1 MDQKEMTME
10 TRLLLAFVLVGIVLV
25 GWNYIYK
32 PPAPTDAPASTT
44 PAQNKQATGGVT
56 TEVPTDA
63 PAPLPAQAADIPGQ
77 IQASQ
82 VEEFDIETDL
92 YKVRFSN
99 QGAVVESWILKKYKD
114 SKGKPLDLV
123 NKPALSK
130 VPAPF
135 ALAFRNQAPRGDPNK
150 GLYKVERSA
159 DMLGVAFEYSDG
171 RTSAKKT
178 FQFMPA
184 SYLVQVTSQV
194 ADSGVL
200 VPHEL
205 AWRGGFGDQ
214 TLPTPATVESSLY
227 YDETAGKLSKNDLK
241 SADKG
246 PVTTSGVY
254 SFAGIEDKYFA
265 AVVLPSA
272 GGGLGLTTYSD
283 SVPGAT
289 GAEEKRIGAGVGGSG
304 LNSFKAFV
312 GPKDSDTLRSVDPKL
327 DTLIDWGRWFGF
339 IAKPLF
345 FVLTWTAK
353 HMAGNNFGWA
363 IVLVTFAINMV
374 LFPLRFSSM
383 RSAKKMQA
391 LQPQIKALN
400 DKYKDLPLRDPRK
413 QEQQAEM
420 MALYKQHG
428 VNPVGGCVPM
438 LLQLPFLIAYYTV
451 LGVAIEMRGA
461 NWLWIP
467 DLSQP
472 ELGFFASL
480 GPPIRLL
487 PLLLIVTQFLQQKM
501 TPSPG
506 MDPAQQKMMLVMP
519 LVLGFMF
526 YGQSAGLV
534 LYWLTGGL
542 VGIAQQWLLS
552 RGGTAPA
559 VIMPD
564 PPAKKKK

>member
-1 MDQKEMTME
+1 MDKKEMTME

-32 PPAPTDAPASTT
+32 PPVPPETPASTA
-44 PAQNKQATGGVT
+44 PAQT
-56 TEVPTDA
+56 TQPAAEAPKGA
-63 PAPLPAQAADIPGQ
+63 PAPTPEQIAEIPGQ
-77 IQASQ
+77 IQAAQ
-82 VEEFDIETDL
+82 AEEFDIETDL

-99 QGAVVESWILKKYKD
+99 QGAVVQHWILKKYKD
-114 SKGKPLDLV
+114 GKGKPLDLV
-123 NKPALSK
+123 NTRALAK

-135 ALAFRNQAPRGDPNK
+135 ALAFRNQAPHGDPNK
-150 GLYKVERSA
+150 GLFKVERTA
-159 DMLGVAFEYSDG
+159 DQLGVTFEYSDG

-178 FQFMPA
+178 FQFMPN

-205 AWRGGFGDQ
+205 TWRGGFGDQ
-214 TLPTPATVESSLY
+214 TLPTPATAEDSLY
-227 YDETAGKLSKNDLK
+227 YDETNSKLVKNDLK

-246 PVTTSGVY
+246 PVTTSGQY

-265 AVVLPSA
+265 AVVLPTT
-272 GGGLGLTTYSD
+272 GGGLGLTTYAD
-283 SVPGAT
+283 PVPGAT
-289 GAEEKRIGAGVGGSG
+289 GADEKRIGAGAGGSG
-304 LNSFKAFV
+304 LNSFKAFI
-312 GPKDSDTLRSVDPKL
+312 GPKDSDTLKSVDPKL
-327 DTLIDWGRWFGF
+327 DTLIDWGRWFGI
-339 IAKPLF
+339 IARPLF
-345 FVLTWTAK
+345 YVLTWTAT
-353 HMAGNNFGWA
+353 HLAGNNFGWA
-363 IVLVTFAINMV
+363 IVLVTFAINMI

-400 DKYKDLPLRDPRK
+400 EKYKDLPLRDPRK

-420 MALYKQHG
+420 MELYKKHG

-438 LLQLPFLIAYYTV
+438 VLQLPFLIAYYTV

-461 NWLWIP
+461 SWLWIS

-472 ELGFFASL
+472 EAGFFASL
-480 GPPIRLL
+480 GPPIRAL

-506 MDPAQQKMMLVMP
+506 MDPAQQKMMLFMP

-526 YGQSAGLV
+526 YGQSSGLV

-552 RGGTAPA
+552 RGGSPPA
-559 VIMPD
+559 VEVI
-564 PPAKKKK
+564 PAVKKKK